1 MSCGS
6 GTDRDH
12 GEPRSDQSS
21 HEQPVVR
28 LDRNLDLGMP
38 GVAVF
43 AKQLKHLTEAGRI
56 IVHTGTGDDS
66 LLTIDD
72 AT

>member
-1 MSCGS
+1 
-6 GTDRDH
+6 
-12 GEPRSDQSS
+12 
-21 HEQPVVR
+21 
-28 LDRNLDLGMP
+28 MP

-56 IVHTGTGDDS
+56 IAHTGTGDDS

>member
-1 MSCGS
+1 
-6 GTDRDH
+6 
-12 GEPRSDQSS
+12 
-21 HEQPVVR
+21 
-28 LDRNLDLGMP
+28 MP
-38 GVAVF
+38 GVAVV

-56 IVHTGTGDDS
+56 IAHTGTGDDS